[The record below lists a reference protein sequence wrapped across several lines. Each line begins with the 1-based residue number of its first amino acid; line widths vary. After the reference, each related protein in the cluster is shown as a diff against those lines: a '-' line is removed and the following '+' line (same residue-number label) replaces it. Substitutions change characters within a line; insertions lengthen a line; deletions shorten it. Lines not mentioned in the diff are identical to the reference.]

1 MRVPLS
7 WLDELVE
14 LDASPA
20 DPARVAEL
28 AATFADLGLVPEA
41 VEAVPGALEG
51 VVVARVEAISP
62 IEGADRIRAVVV
74 DAGSGPVEVVCGAWN
89 FAEGD
94 VVALAT
100 VGTTLPGSTEPL
112 RRRKMRG
119 ATSSGMLCSAAELGF
134 STDGAGILLLDP
146 ATPVGAPLGELPG
159 LGPDVVFDLE
169 IQANRPDCLSVVGVA
184 RDLAARV
191 GARLRPPAAVADP
204 TPWLGERE
212 GAPSAR
218 PGPDGAAPAP
228 GDVRVMGAI
237 ASVGIE
243 AGAPCGRLDGLVLE
257 GIRVGTSAPV
267 VARRLS
273 LAGMRPRN
281 SVVDA
286 SNYVMLE
293 TGQPTHPYDL
303 DRLGAPGLV
312 ARRAR
317 PDERLVTLDGVERL
331 LEETDCV
338 IADASG
344 AAVGIA
350 GVMGGESSE
359 IVAETSRVLVE
370 AAWFEPLPIAQTAR
384 RLGLRTEA
392 SARFEKGCDPEGASG
407 ALARIAELLGAS
419 RPGEESAVVGEGPP
433 GMPAV
438 RERLSAVSVLPA
450 PPSVAVR
457 VQRVNELLGTALE
470 PDAIAQLLEPM
481 GFGVGHE
488 APERLVVEV
497 PSWRPDCAREID
509 IVEEVARQYGYGRIV
524 ARPRRSPGVGARTPL
539 QVLRWQVRRL
549 LAGLGADEAWTA
561 TLLAPGAHLA
571 VGVEGS
577 GLAVANPMVAEE
589 VELRSSLLPGLL
601 GALARNVTRQE
612 DALRLFEIGR
622 VFRRQDGPWPAESE
636 FAALLL
642 AWPGDD
648 ARAAVQAWRTLEG
661 GLRLQPVLFEASA
674 VDGLHP
680 GRSAR
685 LRDQAGCLVGV
696 VGELDPAH
704 VAEAG
709 LVAGRRIGWLAVDLA
724 ALLAAPKKPESV
736 VVPSR
741 FPTAE
746 FDLAFVVD
754 DETPAAVVEERLR
767 GAAGALLVHIAL
779 FDVFR
784 GPSLGEGRR
793 SLAWRLRVAAPDRTL
808 GEEDLAQ
815 LRSRC
820 VAAAEAGGLA
830 TLRS

>member
-7 WLDELVE
+7 WLNELVE
-14 LDASPA
+14 LDASA
-20 DPARVAEL
+20 SDPAGVTEL

-41 VEAVPGALEG
+41 VEAVPGALDG
-51 VVVARVEAISP
+51 VVVARVETIAP

-74 DAGSGPVEVVCGAWN
+74 DAGDGPVEVVCGAWN

-100 VGTTLPGSTEPL
+100 VGTTLPGSAEPL

-119 ATSSGMLCSAAELGF
+119 ATSNGMLCSAAELGF

-169 IQANRPDCLSVVGVA
+169 IQANRPDCLSMVGVA
-184 RDLAARV
+184 RDLAARI
-191 GARLRPPAAVADP
+191 GARLRPPAAVEDP
-204 TPWLGERE
+204 GPWLGEKDRVPVARR
-212 GAPSAR
+212 GADR
-218 PGPDGAAPAP
+218 AAPAL
-228 GDVRVMGAI
+228 GDVRVVGAV

-243 AGAPCGRLDGLVLE
+243 SGAPCGRLDGMVLE
-257 GIRVGTSAPV
+257 GVRVGTSAPI
-267 VARRLS
+267 VARRLA

-303 DRLGAPGLV
+303 DGLDAPGLV

-317 PDERLVTLDGVERL
+317 PGERLVTLDGVERL
-331 LEETDCV
+331 LEETDGV

-350 GVMGGESSE
+350 GVMGGATSE

-370 AAWFEPLPIAQTAR
+370 AAWFEPLPIARTAR

-392 SARFEKGCDPEGASG
+392 SARFEKGCDPEAAPG
-407 ALARIAELLGAS
+407 ALARIAELLGVD
-419 RPGEESAVVGEGPP
+419 RPGEGSAAAGARSP
-433 GMPAV
+433 GAPVV
-438 RERLSAVSVLPA
+438 RERLSAVAVLPV
-450 PPSVAVR
+450 PPTVVVR
-457 VQRVNELLGTALE
+457 VRRVNELLGTALE
-470 PDAIAQLLEPM
+470 EGSIGQLLEPM
-481 GFGVGHE
+481 GFGVRREG
-488 APERLVVEV
+488 PDRLVVEI

-509 IVEEVARQYGYGRIV
+509 VVEEVARQHGYGRIA

-539 QVLRWQVRRL
+539 QMLRWQVRRL

-571 VGVEGS
+571 VGVDGS

-589 VELRSSLLPGLL
+589 VELRSNLLPGLV
-601 GALARNVTRQE
+601 GALARNVARQE

-636 FAALLL
+636 VAALLL

-648 ARAAVQAWRTLEG
+648 ARAAVQAWRSLED
-661 GLRLQPVLFEASA
+661 GLRLQPVRFEAG
-674 VDGLHP
+674 VVEGLHP
-680 GRSAR
+680 GRGAQ
-685 LRDQAGCLVGV
+685 LVDQAGGLLGV
-696 VGELDPAH
+696 VGELDPARG
-704 VAEAG
+704 AEVG
-709 LVAGRRIGWLAVDLA
+709 LAPGRRLGWLAVDLG
-724 ALLAAPKKPESV
+724 ALLAAPRRPESI

-746 FDLAFVVD
+746 FDLAFVVG
-754 DETPAAVVEERLR
+754 DEIPAAVVEERLR
-767 GAAGALLVHIAL
+767 GAAGELLVRIAL

-830 TLRS
+830 TLRG